1 MSVKEQFIQAFVKDN
16 RYQLLLSGFGAT
28 ILITLCAAVIGVVL
42 GFVCGMIRATYDKNQ
57 ESMKRRG
64 GVSYYLLSVINFIAK
79 IYITVI
85 RGTPTVIQLMISY
98 FLIFAMA
105 QNGVPIA
112 IFAFGLNSGAY
123 VSEIV
128 RGGVMSV
135 DEGQFEAGRS
145 LGFSYVQTLRYII
158 IPQVT
163 KSVFPALMNEFI
175 TLFKETS
182 ISGYVGIRDLTKAGD
197 IIRSSTYQA
206 FMPLFLIAAIY
217 LVSVLLMEYVGGKLE
232 RRMRRDER

>member
-1 MSVKEQFIQAFVKDN
+1 MSLKDQFIQAFVEN
-16 RYQLLLSGFGAT
+16 GRYKLLLSGFGAT
-28 ILITLCAAVIGVVL
+28 LLITLFSAVIGVIL
-42 GFVCGMIRATYDKNQ
+42 GFVCGMIRATYDKNK
-57 ESMKRRG
+57 EALKRRG
-64 GVSYYLLSVINFIAK
+64 GFSYYLLAVLNFIAK

-123 VSEIV
+123 VSEII
-128 RGGVMSV
+128 RGGVMSI

-145 LGFSYVQTLRYII
+145 LGFSYVQTLRYVI

-182 ISGYVGIRDLTKAGD
+182 ISGYVGIRDLTKGGD
-197 IIRSSTYQA
+197 IIRSTTYQP
-206 FMPLFLIAAIY
+206 FMPLFLIAGIY
-217 LVSVLLMEYVGGKLE
+217 LVSVLLLEYVGGKLE